1 MRPTTQKQASRRAEI
16 EARRYDALQ
25 LKIAGYSDRE
35 IARRLGVG
43 VSTAHND
50 VKNVLEAL
58 AREHAEEAANLR
70 ALLNIRYEE
79 LFHAY
84 YDQAIAGDTEAT
96 KIVVGIMERV
106 AKINGVIP
114 DRSLVTVDQ
123 RALHLDGGEVTF
135 SIAAASG
142 LNRKFA
148 AAMPY
153 KVVTTAIAIAPVI
166 PPAVPSGVIVPSA
179 TSVPARPSTG
189 ASSAAWPSTCT
200 AVCAAS
206 TRVRF

>member
-1 MRPTTQKQASRRAEI
+1 MISTILKSPVQV
-16 EARRYDALQ
+16 
-25 LKIAGYSDRE
+25 KIAGYSDRE

-50 VKNVLEAL
+50 VKNDLEAL

-84 YDQAIAGDTEAT
+84 YDQAVGGDTEAT

-114 DRSLVTVDQ
+114 DRPLVTVDQ
-123 RALHLDGGEVTF
+123 RSVHLADGEVTF
-135 SIAAASG
+135 SIEAASG
-142 LNRKFA
+142 NMGKIMYGVGRDE
-148 AAMPY
+148 
-153 KVVTTAIAIAPVI
+153 VGDGGG
-166 PPAVPSGVIVPSA
+166 AV
-179 TSVPARPSTG
+179 
-189 ASSAAWPSTCT
+189 
-200 AVCAAS
+200 
-206 TRVRF
+206 

>member
-1 MRPTTQKQASRRAEI
+1 MSVAVKLQSSFDRANTYPGKRMRPTTQKQASKRAAIAVRRH
-16 EARRYDALQ
+16 DALQ

-50 VKNVLEAL
+50 VKNVLETL

-70 ALLNIRYEE
+70 ALLNIRYEA

-123 RALHLDGGEVTF
+123 RSVHLADGEVTF
-135 SIAAASG
+135 NIEAASG
-142 LNRKFA
+142 NMA
-148 AAMPY
+148 NMMYGAEEDE
-153 KVVTTAIAIAPVI
+153 V
-166 PPAVPSGVIVPSA
+166 GNGGD
-179 TSVPARPSTG
+179 SVKA
-189 ASSAAWPSTCT
+189 
-200 AVCAAS
+200 
-206 TRVRF
+206 

>member
-1 MRPTTQKQASRRAEI
+1 MSVAVKLQSSFDRANTYPGKRMRPTTQKQASKRAAIAVRRH
-16 EARRYDALQ
+16 DALQ

-50 VKNVLEAL
+50 VKNVLETL

-70 ALLNIRYEE
+70 ALLNIRYEA

-123 RALHLDGGEVTF
+123 RSVHLADGEVTF
-135 SIAAASG
+135 NIEAGSD
-142 LNRKFA
+142 
-148 AAMPY
+148 
-153 KVVTTAIAIAPVI
+153 
-166 PPAVPSGVIVPSA
+166 
-179 TSVPARPSTG
+179 RPF
-189 ASSAAWPSTCT
+189 P
-200 AVCAAS
+200 
-206 TRVRF
+206 

>member
-1 MRPTTQKQASRRAEI
+1 MRPTTQKQASKRAEVTV
-16 EARRYDALQ
+16 RRHKALE
-25 LKIAGYSDRE
+25 LKIAGHSDRA
-35 IARRLGVG
+35 IARILDVD
-43 VSTAHND
+43 VSTAHRD

-123 RALHLDGGEVTF
+123 RSVHLTDGEVTF
-135 SIAAASG
+135 SIEAASG
-142 LNRKFA
+142 NMGKMMYGA
-148 AAMPY
+148 EED
-153 KVVTTAIAIAPVI
+153 
-166 PPAVPSGVIVPSA
+166 AVG
-179 TSVPARPSTG
+179 TG
-189 ASSAAWPSTCT
+189 GG
-200 AVCAAS
+200 AV
-206 TRVRF
+206 